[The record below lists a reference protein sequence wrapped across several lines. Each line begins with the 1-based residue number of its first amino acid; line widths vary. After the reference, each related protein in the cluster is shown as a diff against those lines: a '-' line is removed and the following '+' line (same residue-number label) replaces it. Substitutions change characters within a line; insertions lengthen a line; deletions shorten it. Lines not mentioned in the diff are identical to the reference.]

1 MSYKVEYLPQ
11 VVKTLQKLDKYT
23 SRIIVEWIEK
33 NLVGC
38 DDPRKIGKPLSAN
51 RVGQWRYRVGDYR
64 IITTIQDDRLIILVI
79 TIGHR
84 RDVYKLCSP
93 EELEY

>member
-1 MSYKVEYLPQ
+1 MIYKVEYLPQ
-11 VVKTLQKLDKYT
+11 VLKTLQKLDKYT

-38 DDPRKIGKPLSAN
+38 KDPRKTGKPLSAN

-79 TIGHR
+79 AIGHR
-84 RDVYKLCSP
+84 RDIYKLCSVD
-93 EELEY
+93 ESED